1 MTSQLPA
8 LCLSCAHRAPT
19 ADALGSPT
27 VVRCAAYPAIPF
39 DIGGLGGDH
48 RQARGDEA
56 GGVTYRMD
64 GGPQAAALYEA
75 WLAFSQASPQ
85 ALPEQGR

>member
-8 LCLSCAHRAPT
+8 LCLSCVHRTPTASALGAPT
-19 ADALGSPT
+19 AA
-27 VVRCAAYPAIPF
+27 RCAAYPEAIPF
-39 DIGGLGGDH
+39 DIGGLGADH

-56 GGVTYRMD
+56 GGVTYRMA

-75 WLAFSQASPQ
+75 WLTFSQASPQ
-85 ALPEQGR
+85 ALPE